1 MTAVRRDWRLPA
13 IWLVLFAISI
23 ATRTYVAVRDEAR
36 HGHIVGYRPA
46 LVDEI
51 TSHLVVAALL
61 PALYWLHRRWPI
73 GGALQSR

>member
-1 MTAVRRDWRLPA
+1 MASV
-13 IWLVLFAISI
+13 IGF
-23 ATRTYVAVRDEAR
+23 
-36 HGHIVGYRPA
+36 GRP

-73 GGALQSR
+73 GER